1 MSKPKHTNILLLIV
15 LLFAGQSVCAQVLPE
30 DRFDMLYHSYDGDDV
45 EITGPSI
52 LFRKKATKDISLYA
66 NYYVDNITSASID
79 VRSYAS
85 KYDEERTEVSLGGD
99 MLVGETI
106 LSAGFTDSDEN
117 DFQAQTAY
125 FGVSQEIFGGLTT
138 VNMGYSRG
146 WDDVSEM
153 VGGSAVDV
161 GEIDRRAYRVGISQ
175 VLTKNLIMSLNY
187 EARTDEGFLNNPYRN
202 YRYEDGTA
210 AGFSWAKEEYPDTRT
225 SSAFSIG
232 GRYFVEERQSSAV
245 YGNARYFDDSWGIS
259 AFDVTAGYTLSTM
272 DRWIFDI
279 SYRYYDQ
286 SKADFYS
293 DLFPFFDSQNFKGRD
308 KELSTMSNETIRAAV
323 TYDLKTSGSG
333 LVARGTINFDLSY
346 IQFDYSDFRDATE
359 GGIAGEESE
368 FDFGAVV
375 GQVYLS
381 FWF

>member
-1 MSKPKHTNILLLIV
+1 MNKAMHTNTLLLLV

-30 DRFDMLYHSYDGDDV
+30 DRFDVLYHSYDGDDV

-52 LFRKKATKDISLYA
+52 MFRKKATKDISLYA

-85 KYDEERTEVSLGGD
+85 KYDEERTEVSVGGD

-117 DFQAQTAY
+117 DFEAQTAY

-146 WDDVSEM
+146 WDDVSKID
-153 VGGSAVDV
+153 GSSTVDV

-175 VLTKNLIMSLNY
+175 VVTKNLIMSLNY

-202 YRYEDGTA
+202 YRYEDGFG
-210 AGFSWAKEEYPDTRT
+210 GFDWAEEVYPDTRT
-225 SSAFSIG
+225 SSALSIG
-232 GRYFVEERQSSAV
+232 GRFFVEERQSSAM
-245 YGNARYFDDSWGIS
+245 YGNARYYDDTWGIS
-259 AFDVTAGYTLSTM
+259 AFDVTAGYTLATI

-293 DLFPFFDSQNFKGRD
+293 DLFPFINSQNFLGRD
-308 KELSTMSNETIRAAV
+308 KELSTFSNQTIRGAV
-323 TYDLKTSGSG
+323 SYDLKTSSYDFIS
-333 LVARGTINFDLSY
+333 RGTINFDLSY
-346 IQFDYSDFRDATE
+346 IHFDYDDFRDVPAGGATGDE
-359 GGIAGEESE
+359 PL

-375 GQVYLS
+375 AQLYLS

>member
-1 MSKPKHTNILLLIV
+1 MNKAMRTNILLLVV
-15 LLFAGQSVCAQVLPE
+15 LLFAGQSVHAQVLPE
-30 DRFDMLYHSYDGDDV
+30 DRFDALYHSYDGDDV

-85 KYDEERTEVSLGGD
+85 KYDEERTEVTVGGD
-99 MLVGETI
+99 MLVGESI

-138 VNMGYSRG
+138 LNMGYSRG
-146 WDDVSEM
+146 WDDVSEI
-153 VGGSAVDV
+153 VSDSTVDV
-161 GEIDRRAYRVGISQ
+161 GEVDRRAYRVGISQ
-175 VLTKNLIMSLNY
+175 VMTKNLIMSLNY

-202 YRYEDGTA
+202 YRYEDGTG
-210 AGFSWAKEEYPDTRT
+210 GFAWAKEEYPDTRS
-225 SSAFSIG
+225 SSALSVG
-232 GRYFVEERQSSAV
+232 GRYFVEERQSSSV
-245 YGNARYFDDSWGIS
+245 YGNARYYDDTWGIS
-259 AFDVTAGYTLSTM
+259 AYDVTAGYTLSTF

-286 SKADFYS
+286 TKADFYS
-293 DLFPFFDSQNFKGRD
+293 DLFPFANSQNFLGRD
-308 KELSTMSNETIRAAV
+308 KELSTFSDQTIRAAV

-333 LVARGTINFDLSY
+333 FVSRGTVNFDLSY
-346 IQFDYSDFRDATE
+346 IQFDYSDFRDVPAGGATGDE
-359 GGIAGEESE
+359 PL

>member
-15 LLFAGQSVCAQVLPE
+15 LLLAGQSVCAQVLPE
-30 DRFDMLYHSYDGDDV
+30 DRFDVLYHSYDGDDV

-52 LFRKKATKDISLYA
+52 LLRKKATKDISLYA

-85 KYDEERTEVSLGGD
+85 KYDEERTEVSVGGD
-99 MLVGETI
+99 MLFGEAI
-106 LSAGFTDSDEN
+106 LSGGYTDSDEN

-153 VGGSAVDV
+153 VSGSAVDV
-161 GEIDRRAYRVGISQ
+161 GEADRRAYRVGVSQ
-175 VLTKNLIMSLNY
+175 VMTKNLIMSFEY
-187 EARTDEGFLNNPYRN
+187 EGRTDEGFLRNPYRN
-202 YRYEDGTA
+202 FRYELGGG
-210 AGFSWAKEEYPDTRT
+210 GFDWAKEKYPNTRS
-225 SSAFSIG
+225 SSAFSVG
-232 GRYFVEERQSSAV
+232 GRYFVEERQSSSV
-245 YGNARYFDDSWGIS
+245 YGNARFYDDTWGITGFNVMGGYTIS
-259 AFDVTAGYTLSTM
+259 TRDRWLFDV
-272 DRWIFDI
+272 

-293 DLFPFFDSQNFKGRD
+293 DLFPNANAQNFMGRD
-308 KELSTMSNETIRAAV
+308 KELSTFSNHTIRGAV
-323 TYDLKTSGSG
+323 TYDLKTSAYDFVS
-333 LVARGTINFDLSY
+333 RGTINFDLSY
-346 IQFDYSDFRDATE
+346 IYFDYSDFRDVPAGGAT
-359 GGIAGEESE
+359 GEEPL

>member
-1 MSKPKHTNILLLIV
+1 MSKPKHTNILLLVV
-15 LLFAGQSVCAQVLPE
+15 LLFAGQSVCAQILPE
-30 DRFDMLYHSYDGDDV
+30 DRFDVLYHSYDGDDV

-85 KYDEERTEVSLGGD
+85 KYDEERTEVSVGGD
-99 MLVGETI
+99 MLVGETV

-146 WDDVSEM
+146 WDDVSEI
-153 VGGSAVDV
+153 VADSAVDV
-161 GEIDRRAYRVGISQ
+161 GEIDRRAYRVGVSQ
-175 VLTKNLIMSLNY
+175 VMTKNLIMSFNY

-202 YRYEDGTA
+202 YRYEDGVG
-210 AGFSWAKEEYPDTRT
+210 GFAWAKEEYPDTRT
-225 SSAFSIG
+225 SSAFSVG
-232 GRYFVEERQSSAV
+232 GRYFVEERKSSSV
-245 YGNARYFDDSWGIS
+245 YGNGRYYDDTWGIS

-272 DRWIFDI
+272 DQWIFDI

-286 SKADFYS
+286 TKADFYS
-293 DLFPFFDSQNFKGRD
+293 DLFPFANSQNFLGRD
-308 KELSTMSNETIRAAV
+308 KELSTFSNQTIRAAV
-323 TYDLKTSGSG
+323 TYDMKTSGSG
-333 LVARGTINFDLSY
+333 FVSRGTVNFDLSY
-346 IQFDYSDFRDATE
+346 IQFDYSDFRNVPAGGAT
-359 GGIAGEESE
+359 GEEAL